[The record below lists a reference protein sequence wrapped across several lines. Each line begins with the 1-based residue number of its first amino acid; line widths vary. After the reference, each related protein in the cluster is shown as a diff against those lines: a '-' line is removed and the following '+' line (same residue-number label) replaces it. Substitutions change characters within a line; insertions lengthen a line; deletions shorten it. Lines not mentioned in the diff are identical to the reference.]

1 MVAAL
6 PERLSIERL
15 QGAAGMEAIADD
27 WRRLA
32 AGGRARFFHWHAW
45 WRASLRHLEPEPE
58 AVAIW
63 VARRGRDPVAILPL
77 VRSQGDF
84 GLGARAWELPRHPHL
99 PLADFPCRDDF
110 DLAEFFAALG
120 PALERHAGAD
130 WDGIRFE
137 PVLAESRLSALRAPR
152 HGAVHRALVKTCDE
166 IATSAPGED
175 FRLRLSPNFRSNLN
189 KARNKLAREPGVEFA
204 IETRPLE
211 LAAALADFMELESSG
226 WKGQGGTATAIRL
239 EPRLCAFYHALTAD
253 FAPEGR
259 VVVNTLRV
267 AGRLVAGQYCLRDAD
282 TLYVLKLAYDEEWS
296 RVAPGNMLLE
306 HLVRNARDALGVA
319 RINLVGD
326 PRWFKD
332 WRPSGQDVYRI
343 WLTNGTVRGRSLAGL
358 LGLKERLRPVYR
370 RVSALARRARSAR
383 PHPAG

>member
-6 PERLSIERL
+6 SERLSVEAS
-15 QGAAGMEAIADD
+15 QGAAGLEAIADD

-32 AGGRARFFHWHAW
+32 AGPRQRFFHWHAW
-45 WRASLRHLEPEPE
+45 WRAWLLHLEPEPE
-58 AVAIW
+58 SVALF
-63 VARRGRDPVAILPL
+63 VARRGTEPVAILPL
-77 VRSQGDF
+77 VRAEGDF

-99 PLADFPCRDDF
+99 PLADFPRRDDL

-120 PALERHAGAD
+120 PALARATGAD

-137 PVLAESRLSALRAPR
+137 PVLAESRLAALSAPR
-152 HGAVHRALVKTCDE
+152 HGAVHRAVVKTCDE
-166 IATSAPGED
+166 IETSAGED
-175 FRLRLSPNFRSNLN
+175 FRARLSANFRSNLN
-189 KARNKLAREPGVEFA
+189 KARNKLSREPYVEFA

-211 LAAALADFMELESSG
+211 LAAALADFTELEASG

-239 EPRLCAFYHALTAD
+239 EPRLRAFYHGLTAD
-253 FAPEGR
+253 LAPEGR
-259 VVVNTLRV
+259 VVVCTLRV
-267 AGRLVAGQYCLRDAD
+267 AGRLIAGQFCLRDVD

-306 HLVRNARDALGVA
+306 HLVRNGHDVLGVA

-343 WLTNGTVRGRSLAGL
+343 WLTNGTVRGRALAGL

-370 RVSALARRARSAR
+370 RVSALAGRTPSVRSR
-383 PHPAG
+383 PAG